1 MALAPESQ
9 SSQTSTS
16 AVWTSGVGGFPVLGG
31 KPPSPSHAP
40 ETEKLLK
47 TPITEIPFLTFHFFL
62 PITTVLPPSHSLPIP
77 AVYPCS
83 PILRAQTAASFLS
96 LLKYT
101 PAYSYTMAPRVI
113 VVGGGLSGLS
123 AAHTIYLAGGNV
135 VVLDKQGFFGGNSTK
150 ATSGINGA
158 LTRTQVEHGIPDS
171 VKQFYDDT
179 LKSARDKAR
188 PDLIKVLTYKSAAA
202 VEWLQDVFDLDL
214 TLVSRLGGHSQPRT
228 HRGHDAKFPGM
239 AITYALMQRIEEL
252 SETEPHRVT
261 IIKKARVTSL
271 NKDGNNITGVTY
283 EADGQTASL
292 DGPVV
297 LATGGYAADF
307 GDTSLLQKH
316 RPDTM
321 GLATTNGT
329 HATGDGQKMVMA
341 IGGNGIDMDKV
352 QVHPTGLVDPK
363 DPGSKWKFLAAEA
376 LRGEG
381 GILLNGDGDRF
392 CDELGH
398 RDYVSGMI
406 FKEKDK
412 GKYPV
417 RLILN
422 SKASKTLDFHTRHY
436 SGRGLMRKMTG
447 QELAK
452 EIGCTPD
459 HLQKTFQTYN
469 SIADGKQKDPW
480 GKKFFHN
487 MPVDINDDFH
497 VALMEPVLH
506 FTMGGIEIN
515 DKAQVLN
522 QEKKPFDGLFACGE
536 LAGGVHGANR
546 LGGSS
551 LLGCVVYGR
560 VAGDSASNYL
570 FQQALSG
577 TAAGAAAQRLG
588 QISLH
593 LDPSAP
599 GKLTVE
605 WANGGSGSGAVA
617 VQQQAGAA
625 PAAAAPAGESAAKA
639 KPDPKAFKIPE
650 TEYTMEEVA
659 KHNKEGDLWVVVKGV
674 VMDLSNW
681 LDEHPG
687 GPQAIKNFM
696 GRDATEE
703 FEMLHDDEVIPKY
716 APEQVIGRVKGQEP
730 TLEF

>member
-1 MALAPESQ
+1 
-9 SSQTSTS
+9 
-16 AVWTSGVGGFPVLGG
+16 
-31 KPPSPSHAP
+31 
-40 ETEKLLK
+40 
-47 TPITEIPFLTFHFFL
+47 
-62 PITTVLPPSHSLPIP
+62 
-77 AVYPCS
+77 
-83 PILRAQTAASFLS
+83 
-96 LLKYT
+96 
-101 PAYSYTMAPRVI
+101 MAPRVI

-158 LTRTQVEHGIPDS
+158 LTRTQVDNGIKDS

-202 VEWLQDVFDLDL
+202 VEWLQDVFNLDL

-239 AITYALMQRIEEL
+239 AITYALMQRLEEL
-252 SETEPHRVT
+252 AESEPERVQ
-261 IIKKARVTSL
+261 IIKKARVTGL
-271 NKDGNNITGVTY
+271 NKDGNKVTGVAY
-283 EADGQTASL
+283 ESGGESSNL
-292 DGPVV
+292 EGPVV

-307 GDTSLLQKH
+307 GDSSLLKQH
-316 RPDTM
+316 RPDTF
-321 GLATTNGT
+321 GLATTNGA

-381 GILLNGDGDRF
+381 GLLLNADGDRF

-398 RDYVSGMI
+398 RDYVSGMMW
-406 FKEKDK
+406 KEKEN
-412 GKYPV
+412 GKFPI
-417 RLILN
+417 RLVLN
-422 SKASKTLDFHTRHY
+422 SKASNTLDFHTRHY
-436 SGRGLMRKMTG
+436 SGRGLMKKMSG
-447 QELAK
+447 KDLAK
-452 EIGCTPD
+452 EIGCSPD
-459 HLQKTFQTYN
+459 HLQKTFTTYN
-469 SIADGKQKDPW
+469 SIAEGKQKDPW

-487 MPVDINDDFH
+487 MPLDVDDTFH
-497 VALMEPVLH
+497 VSVMEPVLH

-522 QEKKPFDGLFACGE
+522 KEQKPFDGLYACGE

-577 TAAGAAAQRLG
+577 SAGAAQRLG

-593 LDPSAP
+593 IDPSQP
-599 GKLTVE
+599 GKVSVE
-605 WANGGSGSGAVA
+605 WGSGASSSSSSSTPG
-617 VQQQAGAA
+617 QQTSAAGPTPNADGGKSA
-625 PAAAAPAGESAAKA
+625 QLAAKA
-639 KPDPKAFKIPE
+639 QSAKKFEVPE
-650 TEYTMEEVA
+650 KEFTMEEVA
-659 KHNKEGDLWVVVKGV
+659 KHNKKEDLWVVVKGV
-674 VMDLSNW
+674 VLDVTNW

-687 GPQAIKNFM
+687 GPQAIMNFM

-716 APEQVIGRVKGQEP
+716 APQQVIGRVKGQEV
-730 TLEF
+730 TLEI

>member
-1 MALAPESQ
+1 M
-9 SSQTSTS
+9 
-16 AVWTSGVGGFPVLGG
+16 
-31 KPPSPSHAP
+31 
-40 ETEKLLK
+40 
-47 TPITEIPFLTFHFFL
+47 
-62 PITTVLPPSHSLPIP
+62 
-77 AVYPCS
+77 
-83 PILRAQTAASFLS
+83 
-96 LLKYT
+96 
-101 PAYSYTMAPRVI
+101 
-113 VVGGGLSGLS
+113 SGLS

-135 VVLDKQGFFGGNSTK
+135 CVLDKQGFFGGNSTK

-158 LTRTQVEHGIPDS
+158 LTRTQVEHNIQDS

-202 VEWLQDVFDLDL
+202 VEWLQDVFNLDL

-239 AITYALMQRIEEL
+239 AITYALMQRLEEL
-252 SETEPHRVT
+252 AETEPERVQ

-271 NKDGNNITGVTY
+271 NKEGNTVTGVTY
-283 EADGQTASL
+283 EYDGESESVN
-292 DGPVV
+292 GPVI

-307 GDTSLLQKH
+307 TETSLLKKH
-316 RPDTM
+316 RPDTY
-321 GLATTNGT
+321 GLATTNGS
-329 HATGDGQKMVMA
+329 HATGDGQKMIMA
-341 IGGNGIDMDKV
+341 IGGNGVDMDKV

-381 GILLNGDGDRF
+381 GLLLNADGDRF

-398 RDYVSGMI
+398 RDYVSGMMW
-406 FKEKDK
+406 KEKDK
-412 GKYPV
+412 GKFPI
-417 RLILN
+417 RLVLN
-422 SKASKTLDFHTRHY
+422 SKASKVLDFHTRHY
-436 SGRGLMRKMTG
+436 SGRGLMKKMTG
-447 QELAK
+447 QQLAK

-459 HLQKTFQTYN
+459 HLQQTFKTYN
-469 SIADGKQKDPW
+469 TIAEGKQKDPW

-487 MPVDINDDFH
+487 LPLDINDDFH
-497 VALMEPVLH
+497 VSLMEPVLH
-506 FTMGGIEIN
+506 FTMGGVEIN

-522 QEKKPFDGLFACGE
+522 QEKKPFDGLYACGE

-577 TAAGAAAQRLG
+577 TTAGAAQRLG

-593 LDPSAP
+593 IDPSQP
-599 GKLTVE
+599 GRVSVE
-605 WANGGSGSGAVA
+605 WGAGASGSSA
-617 VQQQAGAA
+617 QTL
-625 PAAAAPAGESAAKA
+625 SAAGSS
-639 KPDPKAFKIPE
+639 PKADAAKSSAPSKPKKFEVPAKE
-650 TEYTMEEVA
+650 FTMDEVA
-659 KHNKEGDLWVVVKGV
+659 KHNKKGDLWVVVKGV
-674 VMDLSNW
+674 VMDLSDW
-681 LDEHPG
+681 LEEHPG
-687 GPQAIKNFM
+687 GPQAIMNFM

-716 APEQVIGRVKGQEP
+716 APEQVIGRVKGQKV
-730 TLEF
+730 TLEI

>member
-1 MALAPESQ
+1 MA
-9 SSQTSTS
+9 SS
-16 AVWTSGVGGFPVLGG
+16 
-31 KPPSPSHAP
+31 
-40 ETEKLLK
+40 
-47 TPITEIPFLTFHFFL
+47 
-62 PITTVLPPSHSLPIP
+62 
-77 AVYPCS
+77 
-83 PILRAQTAASFLS
+83 
-96 LLKYT
+96 
-101 PAYSYTMAPRVI
+101 VI

-158 LTRTQVEHGIPDS
+158 LTRTQVEHGIQDS

-202 VEWLQDVFDLDL
+202 VEWLQDVFNLDL

-239 AITYALMQRIEEL
+239 AITYALMQRLEEL
-252 SETEPHRVT
+252 AESEPHRVQ
-261 IIKKARVTSL
+261 IIKKARVTGL
-271 NKDGNNITGVTY
+271 NKEGNTITGVKY
-283 EADGQTASL
+283 EHDGKSQTL
-292 DGPVV
+292 NGPVV

-307 GDTSLLQKH
+307 GEGSLLKQH
-316 RPDTM
+316 RPDTF
-321 GLATTNGT
+321 GLATTNGS
-329 HATGDGQKMVMA
+329 HATGDGQKMVME

-381 GILLNGDGDRF
+381 DILLNADGDRF

-398 RDYVSGMI
+398 RDYVSGMMW
-406 FKEKDK
+406 KEKDK
-412 GKYPV
+412 GKFPI
-417 RLILN
+417 RLVLN
-422 SKASKTLDFHTRHY
+422 SKASNTLDFHTRHY
-436 SGRGLMRKMTG
+436 SGRGLMKKMTG
-447 QELAK
+447 QQLAK

-469 SIADGKQKDPW
+469 AIAEGKQKDPW

-487 MPVDINDDFH
+487 MPLDINDDFH

-522 QEKKPFDGLFACGE
+522 KEQKPFDGLFACGE

-560 VAGDSASNYL
+560 VAGDTASNYL
-570 FQQALSG
+570 FQKALKGSTG
-577 TAAGAAAQRLG
+577 SARLG
-588 QISLH
+588 QIALH
-593 LDPSAP
+593 IDPSTP
-599 GKLTVE
+599 GKISVE
-605 WANGGSGSGAVA
+605 WTGAGAPAAQA
-617 VQQQAGAA
+617 VTAA
-625 PAAAAPAGESAAKA
+625 PAAAPKSETNASE
-639 KPDPKAFKIPE
+639 PKAFSIPE

-659 KHNKEGDLWVVVKGV
+659 KHNKKEDLWVVVKGV
-674 VMDLSNW
+674 VLDLTNW
-681 LDEHPG
+681 LDDHPG
-687 GPQAIKNFM
+687 GPQALLNFM

-716 APEQVIGRVKGQEP
+716 APSQVIGRVKGQKV
-730 TLEF
+730 TLEI

>member
-1 MALAPESQ
+1 
-9 SSQTSTS
+9 
-16 AVWTSGVGGFPVLGG
+16 
-31 KPPSPSHAP
+31 
-40 ETEKLLK
+40 
-47 TPITEIPFLTFHFFL
+47 
-62 PITTVLPPSHSLPIP
+62 
-77 AVYPCS
+77 
-83 PILRAQTAASFLS
+83 
-96 LLKYT
+96 
-101 PAYSYTMAPRVI
+101 MAPRVI

-158 LTRTQVEHGIPDS
+158 LTRTQVEHGIQDS

-202 VEWLQDVFDLDL
+202 VEWLQDVFNLDL

-239 AITYALMQRIEEL
+239 AITYALMQRLEEL
-252 SETEPHRVT
+252 AETEPHRVQ
-261 IIKKARVTSL
+261 IIKKARVTGL
-271 NKDGNNITGVTY
+271 NKEGNTITGVKY
-283 EADGQTASL
+283 EHNGETLSL
-292 DGPVV
+292 EGPVV

-307 GDTSLLQKH
+307 GEGSLLKQH
-316 RPDTM
+316 RPDTY
-321 GLATTNGT
+321 GLATTNGS

-381 GILLNGDGDRF
+381 GILLNADGDRF

-398 RDYVSGMI
+398 RDYVSGMMW
-406 FKEKDK
+406 KEKDK
-412 GKYPV
+412 GKFPI

-422 SKASKTLDFHTRHY
+422 SKASNTLDFHTRHY
-436 SGRGLMRKMTG
+436 SGRGLMKKMSG
-447 QELAK
+447 KELAK
-452 EIGCTPD
+452 EIGCTPE

-469 SIADGKQKDPW
+469 AIAEGKQKDPW

-487 MPVDINDDFH
+487 MPLDISDTFH
-497 VALMEPVLH
+497 VAVMEPVLH

-522 QEKKPFDGLFACGE
+522 KEGKPFEGLFACGE

-560 VAGDSASNYL
+560 VAGDTASNYL
-570 FQQALSG
+570 FQQVLKGS
-577 TAAGAAAQRLG
+577 TGASRLG
-588 QISLH
+588 QIALH
-593 LDPSAP
+593 IDPSTP
-599 GKLTVE
+599 GKISVE
-605 WANGGSGSGAVA
+605 WAGATSGTEAPKAQPVS
-617 VQQQAGAA
+617 AGA
-625 PAAAAPAGESAAKA
+625 PKQETKTN
-639 KPDPKAFKIPE
+639 DPKNFTIPDK
-650 TEYTMEEVA
+650 EYTMEEVA
-659 KHNKEGDLWVVVKGV
+659 KHNKKEDLWVVVKGV
-674 VMDLSNW
+674 VLDLTNW

-687 GPQAIKNFM
+687 GPQALLNFM

-716 APEQVIGRVKGQEP
+716 APSQVIGRVKGQKV
-730 TLEF
+730 TLEI

>member
-1 MALAPESQ
+1 
-9 SSQTSTS
+9 
-16 AVWTSGVGGFPVLGG
+16 
-31 KPPSPSHAP
+31 
-40 ETEKLLK
+40 
-47 TPITEIPFLTFHFFL
+47 
-62 PITTVLPPSHSLPIP
+62 
-77 AVYPCS
+77 
-83 PILRAQTAASFLS
+83 
-96 LLKYT
+96 
-101 PAYSYTMAPRVI
+101 MAPRVI

-158 LTRTQVEHGIPDS
+158 LTRTQVENHIPDS

-202 VEWLQDVFDLDL
+202 VEWLQDVFNLDL

-239 AITYALMQRIEEL
+239 AITYALMQRLEEL
-252 SETEPHRVT
+252 AENEPERVQ
-261 IIKKARVTSL
+261 IIKKARVTGL
-271 NKDGNNITGVTY
+271 NKEGNLVTGVKY
-283 EADGQTASL
+283 EFDGEESNL
-292 DGPVV
+292 DGPVI

-307 GDTSLLQKH
+307 TETSLLKKY
-316 RPDTM
+316 RPDTYN
-321 GLATTNGT
+321 LSSTNGT

-341 IGGNGIDMDKV
+341 IGGHGIDLDKV

-381 GILLNGDGDRF
+381 GLLLNADGDRF

-398 RDYVSGMI
+398 RDYVSGEMW
-406 FKEKDK
+406 KQKDN
-412 GKYPV
+412 GKFPI
-417 RLILN
+417 RLLLN
-422 SKASKTLDFHTRHY
+422 SKASNVLDFHTRHY
-436 SGRGLMRKMTG
+436 SGRGLMKKMTG
-447 QELAK
+447 KELAK
-452 EIGCTPD
+452 DIGCTPE
-459 HLQKTFQTYN
+459 HLQSTFKAYN
-469 SIADGKQKDPW
+469 EIADGKKKDPY

-487 MPVDINDDFH
+487 GPLDIDDDFH
-497 VALMEPVLH
+497 VSVMEPVLH

-515 DKAQVLN
+515 DKAQILN
-522 QEKKPFDGLFACGE
+522 SEGKPFEGLFACGE

-560 VAGDSASNYL
+560 VAGDSASSYL
-570 FQQALSG
+570 FQKTLQGTSSG
-577 TAAGAAAQRLG
+577 ASSRLG

-593 LDPSAP
+593 IDPSQP
-599 GKLTVE
+599 GKISVE
-605 WANGGSGSGAVA
+605 WDSQGSSQGTGNKQAQQSQASAGPVLKQGADSSDPGKV
-617 VQQQAGAA
+617 
-625 PAAAAPAGESAAKA
+625 SKAAKPA
-639 KPDPKAFKIPE
+639 KFSIPE
-650 TEYTMEEVA
+650 KEFTMEEVA
-659 KHNKEGDLWVVVKGV
+659 EHNTKEDLWVVVKGV
-674 VMDLSNW
+674 VLKLDDW

-687 GPQAIKNFM
+687 GPQAIMNFM

-716 APEQVIGRVKGQEP
+716 APSQVIGRVKGQTP
-730 TLEF
+730 SLEI

>member
-1 MALAPESQ
+1 
-9 SSQTSTS
+9 
-16 AVWTSGVGGFPVLGG
+16 
-31 KPPSPSHAP
+31 
-40 ETEKLLK
+40 
-47 TPITEIPFLTFHFFL
+47 
-62 PITTVLPPSHSLPIP
+62 
-77 AVYPCS
+77 
-83 PILRAQTAASFLS
+83 
-96 LLKYT
+96 
-101 PAYSYTMAPRVI
+101 MAPRVI

-158 LTRTQVEHGIPDS
+158 LTRTQVDTKIQDS

-202 VEWLQDVFDLDL
+202 VEWLQDVFNLDL

-239 AITYALMQRIEEL
+239 AITYALMQRLEEL
-252 SETEPHRVT
+252 AETEPDRVE
-261 IIKKARVTSL
+261 IIKKARVTAL
-271 NKDGNNITGVTY
+271 NKDGNTVTGVKF
-283 EADGQTASL
+283 EANGEEQSL

-307 GDTSLLQKH
+307 SDSSLLKKH
-316 RPDTM
+316 RPDTY
-321 GLATTNGT
+321 GLATTNGA

-381 GILLNGDGDRF
+381 GLLLNGDGDRF

-398 RDYVSGMI
+398 RDYVSGMMW
-406 FKEKDK
+406 KEKDN
-412 GKYPV
+412 GKFPI

-422 SKASKTLDFHTRHY
+422 SKASNTLDFHTRHY
-436 SGRGLMRKMTG
+436 SGRGLMKKITG
-447 QELAK
+447 KELAK

-459 HLQKTFQTYN
+459 HLQKTFTTYN
-469 SIADGKQKDPW
+469 AIADGKQKDPW

-487 MPVDINDDFH
+487 GPVDINDDFH

-522 QEKKPFDGLFACGE
+522 SEQKPFDGLFACGE

-560 VAGDSASNYL
+560 VAGDTASNFL
-570 FQQALSG
+570 FQQALKG
-577 TAAGAAAQRLG
+577 AAGGPSARLG

-593 LDPSAP
+593 LDPAA
-599 GKLTVE
+599 GKVTLD
-605 WANGGSGSGAVA
+605 WGASGASSS
-617 VQQQAGAA
+617 GALTSQ
-625 PAAAAPAGESAAKA
+625 PSTSAAGPSPQAESGKA
-639 KPDPKAFKIPE
+639 ASKPNNPKEFKVPE
-650 TEYTMEEVA
+650 KEFSMEEVA
-659 KHNKEGDLWVVVKGV
+659 KHNKKDDLWVVVKGV
-674 VMDLSNW
+674 VMDLTNW

-687 GPQAIKNFM
+687 GPQAIMNFM

-716 APEQVIGRVKGQEP
+716 APQQVIGRVQGQTP
-730 TLEF
+730 SLEL

>member
-1 MALAPESQ
+1 
-9 SSQTSTS
+9 
-16 AVWTSGVGGFPVLGG
+16 
-31 KPPSPSHAP
+31 
-40 ETEKLLK
+40 
-47 TPITEIPFLTFHFFL
+47 
-62 PITTVLPPSHSLPIP
+62 
-77 AVYPCS
+77 
-83 PILRAQTAASFLS
+83 
-96 LLKYT
+96 
-101 PAYSYTMAPRVI
+101 MAPSVI

-135 VVLDKQGFFGGNSTK
+135 TVLDKQGFFGGNSTK

-158 LTRTQVEHGIPDS
+158 LTRTQVDHGIADS

-202 VEWLQDVFDLDL
+202 VEWLQDVFNLDL

-239 AITYALMQRIEEL
+239 AITYALMQRLEEL
-252 SETEPHRVT
+252 AETEPERVT
-261 IIKKARVTSL
+261 IIKKARVTGL
-271 NKDGNNITGVTY
+271 NKEGNRVTGVTY
-283 EADGQTASL
+283 EHNGETASL

-307 GDTSLLQKH
+307 GDTSLLKEH
-316 RPDTM
+316 RPDTF

-381 GILLNGDGDRF
+381 GLLLNADGDRF

-398 RDYVSGMI
+398 RDYVSGMMW
-406 FKEKDK
+406 KEKDK
-412 GKYPV
+412 GKFPI

-422 SKASKTLDFHTRHY
+422 SKASNVLDFHTRHY
-436 SGRGLMRKMTG
+436 SGRGLMKKMTG
-447 QELAK
+447 KELAK
-452 EIGCTPD
+452 EIGCTPE
-459 HLQKTFQTYN
+459 HLQNTFTTYN
-469 SIADGKQKDPW
+469 AIADGKQKDPW
-480 GKKFFHN
+480 GKKYFHN
-487 MPVDINDDFH
+487 HPVDINDDFH

-522 QEKKPFDGLFACGE
+522 SEKKPFEGLFACGE

-560 VAGDSASNYL
+560 VAGDSASNFL
-570 FQQALSG
+570 FQEALRG
-577 TAAGAAAQRLG
+577 QTGAAQRLG

-605 WANGGSGSGAVA
+605 WANGGASASGTGAA
-617 VQQQAGAA
+617 QHQGEPGAANPASVTPGA
-625 PAAAAPAGESAAKA
+625 PAAKPKA
-639 KPDPKAFKIPE
+639 KEFSIPDK
-650 TEYTMEEVA
+650 EYTMEEVA
-659 KHNKEGDLWVVVKGV
+659 KHNTKDDLWVVVKGV

-687 GPQAIKNFM
+687 GPQAIMNFM

-716 APEQVIGRVKGQEP
+716 APEQVIGRVKGQKP
-730 TLEF
+730 SLDI

>member
-1 MALAPESQ
+1 M
-9 SSQTSTS
+9 T
-16 AVWTSGVGGFPVLGG
+16 
-31 KPPSPSHAP
+31 
-40 ETEKLLK
+40 LLSEQFK
-47 TPITEIPFLTFHFFL
+47 
-62 PITTVLPPSHSLPIP
+62 
-77 AVYPCS
+77 
-83 PILRAQTAASFLS
+83 
-96 LLKYT
+96 
-101 PAYSYTMAPRVI
+101 MAPRVI

-158 LTRTQVEHGIPDS
+158 LTRTQIDHKIQDS

-202 VEWLQDVFDLDL
+202 VEWLQDVFNLDL

-239 AITYALMQRIEEL
+239 AITYALMQRLEEL
-252 SETEPHRVT
+252 AETEPQRVQ
-261 IIKKARVTSL
+261 IIKKARVTGL
-271 NKDGNNITGVTY
+271 NKEGNKVTGVQY
-283 EADGQTASL
+283 EFNGETSNL
-292 DGPVV
+292 DGPVI

-307 GDTSLLQKH
+307 TDSSLLKKH
-316 RPDTM
+316 RPDTF
-321 GLATTNGT
+321 GLATTNGS

-381 GILLNGDGDRF
+381 GLLLNADGDRF

-398 RDYVSGMI
+398 RDYVSGMMW
-406 FKEKDK
+406 KEKDK
-412 GKYPV
+412 GKFPI
-417 RLILN
+417 RLVLN
-422 SKASKTLDFHTRHY
+422 SKASNTLDFHTRHY
-436 SGRGLMRKMTG
+436 SGRGLMKKMSG
-447 QELAK
+447 QQLAK

-459 HLQKTFQTYN
+459 HLQKTFTTYN
-469 SIADGKQKDPW
+469 AIAEGKQKDPW

-487 MPVDINDDFH
+487 MPLDINDTFH
-497 VALMEPVLH
+497 VSLMEPVLH
-506 FTMGGIEIN
+506 FTMGGVEIN

-522 QEKKPFDGLFACGE
+522 QSKQPFEGLFACGE

-570 FQQALSG
+570 FQHVLSG
-577 TAAGAAAQRLG
+577 AAGAAQRLG

-593 LDPSAP
+593 IDPSQP
-599 GKLTVE
+599 GKVSVE
-605 WANGGSGSGAVA
+605 WANGTTTSAS
-617 VQQQAGAA
+617 
-625 PAAAAPAGESAAKA
+625 PASEKTSATPTAEAAKPSQPVKKFA
-639 KPDPKAFKIPE
+639 IPDKEF
-650 TEYTMEEVA
+650 TLEEVA
-659 KHNKEGDLWVVVKGV
+659 KHNKKEDLWVVVKGV
-674 VMDLSNW
+674 VMDLTNW
-681 LDEHPG
+681 LEEHPG
-687 GPQAIKNFM
+687 GPQAIMNFM

-716 APEQVIGRVKGQEP
+716 APEQVIGRVKGQKV
-730 TLEF
+730 TLEI